1 MKAPEAPEV
10 LNPIVSCL
18 PFPTYCLNWNKN
30 DISKNSYH
38 RDCSVQVAL
47 GGMPPCWLSPHL
59 LHFLILL
66 EVTVLKLILRIT
78 QVIILAPFLR
88 LPA

>member
-1 MKAPEAPEV
+1 MKAQEAPEV

-18 PFPTYCLNWNKN
+18 PFHTCCLYCNKN
-30 DISKNSYH
+30 DTSKNSIIETA
-38 RDCSVQVAL
+38 RVKVAL
-47 GGMPPCWLSPHL
+47 DGMQPCWLSPHL
-59 LHFLILL
+59 SHLLILL
-66 EVTVLKLILRIT
+66 EVTILKLILRIT